1 MSQFKHALFAVR
13 VGRWCGRIQLAV
25 PGIYTISAVWN
36 LEAVYTGG
44 FQVILLAFPRV
55 GAEKK

>member
-1 MSQFKHALFAVR
+1 MLSSR
-13 VGRWCGRIQLAV
+13 YGSVGGGRIQLAV
-25 PGIYTISAVWN
+25 PGMYTISAVWN